1 MTGRCSHGR
10 IVGECELVC
19 PESDEFAEKLLE
31 TLIAEQTAAYD
42 RERTAIQA
50 TARRRL

>member
-1 MTGRCSHGR
+1 MTGRCTHGR
-10 IVGECELVC
+10 VVGECELVC
-19 PESDEFAEKLLE
+19 PESDEFADMLLA

-42 RERTAIQA
+42 RERTAIVA